1 MWRSLFLVGPRGM
14 LTAVLAGFVS
24 CQRWQQ
30 LSYKM
35 LLSNWEETWETYL
48 LAKVCSLAC
57 HVTVLTNC
65 ATLVALAWIARL
77 LTFAIN
83 GAGLVTSLTSCAL
96 LTAVTLAVLVTPEV
110 CCTVLLTI
118 ATAAVLIA
126 LLLGSDYHLFAST
139 QLRDKNEVE
148 I

>member
-1 MWRSLFLVGPRGM
+1 M
-14 LTAVLAGFVS
+14 
-24 CQRWQQ
+24 
-30 LSYKM
+30 
-35 LLSNWEETWETYL
+35 
-48 LAKVCSLAC
+48 
-57 HVTVLTNC
+57 
-65 ATLVALAWIARL
+65 
-77 LTFAIN
+77 
-83 GAGLVTSLTSCAL
+83 
-96 LTAVTLAVLVTPEV
+96 AVTLAVLVTPEV